1 MERFAHT
8 YRQALHI
15 CDERQT
21 ELVVM
26 ELADDSFFIPAIFK
40 PDDIRKK
47 FG

>member
-1 MERFAHT
+1 M
-8 YRQALHI
+8 HI

-21 ELVVM
+21 EFVIM
-26 ELADDSFFIPAIFK
+26 ELADDSFFIPAMFM